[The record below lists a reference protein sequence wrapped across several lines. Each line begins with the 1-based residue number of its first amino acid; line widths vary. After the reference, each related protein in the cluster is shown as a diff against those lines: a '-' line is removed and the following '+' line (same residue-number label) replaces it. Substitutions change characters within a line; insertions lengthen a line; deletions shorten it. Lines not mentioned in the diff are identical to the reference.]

1 MAKTKFEALI
11 EHIVNDEHESARE
24 LFHDIVV
31 EKSREIYNELVAEDE
46 EIPSGDESSDLESD
60 IENVDADEEGFDA
73 EDIEDAA
80 DELEDEMSDDED
92 NMDSEPDE
100 IEDRVVDLE
109 AGMDDLDLAIEKL
122 KAEFDELM
130 SQEETEP
137 EHSDLGMDSE
147 EYSDSEDM
155 NPMSPMMPKE
165 GIVREYTE
173 KVGDAFKG
181 SKTEGHTVGTGSSD
195 KPSVNT
201 RSTVAGKNDMGGTAK
216 NLAQGGSNAAPDG
229 TSAPKH
235 PKVGEIE
242 LGKRNVNQV
251 GGNKGAEDFY
261 KTKAK
266 APSKE
271 TAGVND
277 KSPLAKS

>member
-11 EHIVNDEHESARE
+11 EHIVNDEHEAARE

-31 EKSREIYNELVAEDE
+31 EKSREIYNDLVAEDE
-46 EIPSGDESSDLESD
+46 ELPSGEESGDLESD

-73 EDIEDAA
+73 EDMEDAA
-80 DELEDEMSDDED
+80 DELEDEMSNDENDMDDE
-92 NMDSEPDE
+92 SEE

-109 AGMDDLDLAIEKL
+109 AGLDDLDLAIEKL

-137 EHSDLGMDSE
+137 EHADFGMDSDVE
-147 EYSDSEDM
+147 DDM
-155 NPMSPMMPKE
+155 NPMMPKE

-173 KVGDAFKG
+173 KVGDPFKG
-181 SKTEGHTVGTGSSD
+181 SKTEGHTVGTGASD
-195 KPSVNT
+195 KPSVNAH
-201 RSTVAGKNDMGGTAK
+201 SVVAGKNDMGGTAK
-216 NLAQGGSNAAPDG
+216 NLAQGGSNPAPDG

-235 PKVGEIE
+235 PKVGEME

-266 APSKE
+266 AASKE
-271 TAGVND
+271 AAGVND